1 METIEIENK
10 NRKLHANGKIDDCY
24 EFIQPYYLETLQEST
39 YLEIKEYISNL
50 SDDDYKFNNST
61 EFSHY
66 DGYDNKT
73 IEKYRSC
80 RIHYPEDDT
89 ILPRIGGDYFHSLN
103 SKFWNYDLVDD
114 CFEFQL
120 IKYDIGGN
128 YNWHCD
134 YGTSKRPGLIR
145 KLSMSIQLTPP
156 EEYHGGELSV
166 VNYGNHTVNIPSR
179 LGTVIVF
186 DSKLPHKVW
195 PVVWGQRLSLVGW
208 ANGPRFR

>member
-1 METIEIENK
+1 MPCI
-10 NRKLHANGKIDDCY
+10 GK
-24 EFIQPYYLETLQEST
+24 YY
-39 YLEIKEYISNL
+39 
-50 SDDDYKFNNST
+50 F
-61 EFSHY
+61 
-66 DGYDNKT
+66 
-73 IEKYRSC
+73 R
-80 RIHYPEDDT
+80 
-89 ILPRIGGDYFHSLN
+89 SLN
-103 SKFWNYDLVDD
+103 DKFWKYDLEDV
-114 CFEFQL
+114 FEFQL

-134 YGTSKRPGLIR
+134 YGISEKPGLIR

-166 VNYGNHTVNIPSR
+166 VNYGNTTINISTD
-179 LGTVIVF
+179 LGTVVVF